1 MCPCNDPP
9 RNHEAPPL
17 LRFLRVVGVVA
28 LFSLP
33 LLDAYPVSAQTRQAR
48 IHPAVVRVIAQDGS
62 GRSLGS
68 GALVAATD
76 SFGLVLTNW
85 HVIRDAAAP
94 PVVVFPDG
102 FQSAATI
109 AKVDR
114 DWDLAALVIWRPR
127 ADPIRLAATAPR
139 PGDPLAIAG
148 YGKGQYGVDTGR
160 CTQYLSPGKHHP
172 YELVELS
179 ASARQGDSG
188 GPIFNDRGELA
199 GVLFGSAFGKTT
211 GSHSGRVRQFL
222 APLWNDF
229 YQQRSDGETM
239 IAGPSRSDAPV
250 ASIRGVCPVAR
261 ITTGAGP
268 PNASAV
274 LSTSESHPSPVFAP
288 PNRHGPVASTV
299 PYQSPGKPTNLPK
312 PAVSGISPEP
322 GSITD
327 STYSQHSQSNGST
340 MPWQAAT
347 PESELNECA
356 PSGVPSRSDQL
367 KTILAAIGILAL
379 VFHGVRLLGR
389 AVEV

>member
-1 MCPCNDPP
+1 M
-9 RNHEAPPL
+9 
-17 LRFLRVVGVVA
+17 
-28 LFSLP
+28 
-33 LLDAYPVSAQTRQAR
+33 
-48 IHPAVVRVIAQDGS
+48 RVIAQDES

-68 GALVAATD
+68 GALVATNE

-85 HVIRDAAAP
+85 HVIRDTAKP
-94 PVVVFPDG
+94 PTVVFPDG

-109 AKVDR
+109 ARVDR

-127 ADPIRLAATAPR
+127 VDPIPLAATFPQ
-139 PGDPLAIAG
+139 PGDQLAIAG

-199 GVLFGSAFGKTT
+199 GVLFGSAFGRTT

-229 YQQRSDGETM
+229 QQLSAGDGM
-239 IAGPSRSDAPV
+239 IAVRPPSGLPV
-250 ASIRGVCPVAR
+250 ASIQGVQPAQGSR
-261 ITTGAGP
+261 PAAGAGGAVTP
-268 PNASAV
+268 PSANAVSASRV
-274 LSTSESHPSPVFAP
+274 SGPPVVPALPAAPSFDATTVP
-288 PNRHGPVASTV
+288 PASDQSGGQPAINATAGPSYPPSGGDGGTWVASTHSAPPEASL
-299 PYQSPGKPTNLPK
+299 PYSP
-312 PAVSGISPEP
+312 
-322 GSITD
+322 
-327 STYSQHSQSNGST
+327 
-340 MPWQAAT
+340 
-347 PESELNECA
+347 
-356 PSGVPSRSDQL
+356 PSRSDQL